1 MNAFVRRRMLLP
13 ALLVAGTALG
23 GCSMVASLTPVA
35 GDNLSTV
42 RTATTDV
49 LLAEKYEI
57 LAGPNCQSP
66 SKTEITCS
74 GQIVGGAE
82 FKVTADSSTSSTDLK
97 MTVKVGDKQ
106 VYSGSVNEVIE
117 KAGRVK
123 P

>member
-1 MNAFVRRRMLLP
+1 VNAFVRRRMLLP

-66 SKTEITCS
+66 TKTEITCS

-82 FKVTADSSTSSTDLK
+82 FKVTADSSTDLT

-106 VYSGSVNEVIE
+106 VYSGSVNDVIE